1 MNGLYRACRLRKLT
15 NYNNI
20 RSLQH
25 LNNRFLT
32 TESPKDDSSTQSSF
46 NEESLRKKI
55 LENSLK
61 FVPEL
66 GFSREA
72 ISQGVAEA
80 GLSEAST
87 NGIFKNGSFD
97 LIDFFYKKSNA
108 DLSDYLSELIKA
120 GEIKKKN
127 ELVRLAIIRRLELT
141 QPYIKH
147 WPEAMAVMT
156 FNPSYALQSVE
167 NLLRLCDEI
176 WYQLGDQSTDINWYS
191 KRLILAGI
199 YKSTEFFMLQDKSE
213 NYSDTI
219 KFLDNRLRD
228 HGEFHK
234 FKGQLDNFGNA
245 ITGGLSVLK
254 NVLNI
259 RN

>member
-1 MNGLYRACRLRKLT
+1 MYGVLRAYRLSKLT
-15 NYNNI
+15 KYGNI
-20 RSLQH
+20 RSLQN
-25 LNNRFLT
+25 LNSRFLT
-32 TESPKDDSSTQSSF
+32 SSAEMPKVEDD
-46 NEESLRKKI
+46 LRKKI

-66 GFSREA
+66 GFTREA
-72 ISQGVAEA
+72 INQGVAEA
-80 GLSEAST
+80 GLSEAAT

-108 DLSDYLSELIKA
+108 DLAEYLEELIKA
-120 GEIKKKN
+120 GEIKRKN

-141 QPYIKH
+141 QPYLKH

-156 FNPSYALQSVE
+156 FNPSYALQSIE

-176 WYQLGDQSTDINWYS
+176 WYQLGDNSVDFNWYS
-191 KRLILAGI
+191 KRLILAAI

-213 NYSDTI
+213 NYIDTI
-219 KFLDNRLRD
+219 KFLDNRLKD

-234 FKGQLDNFGNA
+234 LKGQLNNVENA
-245 ITGGLSVLK
+245 VTGTLSVLK

-259 RN
+259 R